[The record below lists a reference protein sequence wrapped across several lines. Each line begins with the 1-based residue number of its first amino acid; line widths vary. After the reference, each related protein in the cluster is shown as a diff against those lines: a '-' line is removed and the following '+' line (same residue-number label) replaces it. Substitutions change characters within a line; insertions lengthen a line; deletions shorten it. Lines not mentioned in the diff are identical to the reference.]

1 MRVLIPVFSPS
12 TGTWG
17 SLTRVL
23 AVAGALGRKGH
34 EVAFC
39 ASGPI
44 TGRLEAAGHKVYV
57 MPQATMFGLPEGI
70 SRRLAA
76 RSQNASIPVPQGRSV
91 GSVWFVLKLSGMTG
105 YPYLSRLV
113 EAELDAVGD
122 FKPDLLFTEM
132 DPGAFIVSKLT
143 GIRLFATYA
152 SVMTRGIGSR
162 ASRELDRSMA
172 RILADHG
179 SARSIPPG
187 LYPDPEVIKIIP
199 SIPDLE
205 EAGLGRDEYHF
216 VGSLLKSFRSGGDPD
231 FDFEPGKRY
240 VFVYVGTGSVPMKR
254 VMKVL
259 PEVFP
264 AGSDTVC
271 LVGSQGAK
279 GETRLGNVVIRPFF
293 DADAAIPRCDWVI
306 CHGGHNTIIQS
317 LLAGKP
323 LLLFPGPIF
332 ERRFNARMVAEA
344 GAGRFAELGD
354 FNPAWLSA
362 ALRDRA
368 GYAARAAVLGSR
380 IASNG
385 GPAEVVAFMERYAK
399 LLPISAVSPK

>member
-1 MRVLIPVFSPS
+1 MKVLIPVFSPS

-23 AVAGALGRKGH
+23 AVAGALKRNGH

-44 TGRLEAAGHKVYV
+44 TGRLEAAGYKVYA
-57 MPQATMFGLPEGI
+57 MPQATMFGLPEAV
-70 SRRLAA
+70 SKRLAA
-76 RSQNASIPVPQGRSV
+76 RSQNFSIPVPQGKSV

-105 YPYLSRLV
+105 YHYLSRLV
-113 EAELDAVGD
+113 EAELAAVRD
-122 FKPDLLFTEM
+122 FRPDLLFTEM
-132 DPGAFIVSKLT
+132 DPGAFVVSKLT

-152 SVMTRGIGSR
+152 SVMARGIGSK
-162 ASRELDRSMA
+162 ASRQLDRSMA

-179 SARSIPPG
+179 SSASIPPG
-187 LYPDPEVIKIIP
+187 LYPDPDVVKVIP
-199 SIPDLE
+199 SIPELE
-205 EAGLGRDEYHF
+205 EAGFAGDGFHF
-216 VGSLLKSFRSGGDPD
+216 VGSLLRSFRSERDPD
-231 FDFEPGKRY
+231 FDFEEGKRY
-240 VFVYVGTGSVPMKR
+240 VFVYVGIGSVSMKR

-259 PEVFP
+259 PEVFS

-271 LVGSQGAK
+271 LVGSQSAR

-306 CHGGHNTIIQS
+306 CHGGHNTLIQS

-323 LLLFPGPIF
+323 LIVFPGPIF
-332 ERRFNARMVAEA
+332 ERRFNARMVAGA
-344 GAGRFAELGD
+344 GAGLFAELGD

-362 ALRDRA
+362 ALRDRTR
-368 GYAARAAVLGSR
+368 YAARAAGLGAH
-380 IASNG
+380 IASRG
-385 GPAEVVAFMERYAK
+385 GPADVVALMERCAK
-399 LLPISAVSPK
+399 APPPDDSPQ